1 MLPDHSAPVH
11 PEKKKSIG
19 RPYRDDSGLRL
30 AGYAVGNM
38 DGSAKAPARNGT
50 TNGTAKMAIKLL
62 PRKIAIAL
70 AAMAA
75 WTASLQPTLAADKV
89 SFLTSWFAQAE
100 HGGFYQAKA
109 TGLYE
114 KAGLDVTIKMGGPQV
129 NGAQLLL
136 AGDTD
141 FMMGYDIQV
150 LKAREQNQPLVTVAS
165 SFQFDLQGLM
175 AHDDVADIAGLKGRP
190 ILIAGTSRLTFW
202 PWLRAKY
209 GFTDDQIRPYTFNL
223 QPFFADK
230 TMAQQGYLSSEPFQA
245 QQQNEK
251 VKFFLLADG
260 GYPPYGSTIV
270 TTEKMVAEKPDV
282 VARFVKASLEGWR
295 DYLENP
301 APGNA
306 LIKADNPK
314 MSDEQI
320 AFALVKLKETKALD
334 KGDAATLGIG
344 VITADRYKQIYDF
357 LVAGGLLDPKTD
369 WKKGFDDRFVKDLK
383 IGVK

>member
-1 MLPDHSAPVH
+1 MAMKFLPRMIATV
-11 PEKKKSIG
+11 
-19 RPYRDDSGLRL
+19 L
-30 AGYAVGNM
+30 AGTGVVL
-38 DGSAKAPARNGT
+38 GSLAPA
-50 TNGTAKMAIKLL
+50 
-62 PRKIAIAL
+62 
-70 AAMAA
+70 
-75 WTASLQPTLAADKV
+75 LAADKV
-89 SFLTSWFAQAE
+89 TFLTSWFAQAE

-136 AGDTD
+136 AGETD

-150 LKAREQNQPLVTVAS
+150 LKGREQNQPLVTVAS

-175 AHDDVADIAGLKGRP
+175 THDDVADIAALKGKP
-190 ILIAGTSRLTFW
+190 ILIAGSSRITFW

-230 TMAQQGYLSSEPFQA
+230 NVAQQAYPSSEPYQA
-245 QQQNEK
+245 QEQNEK

-270 TTEKMVAEKPDV
+270 TTEKIVAEKPEM

-295 DYLENP
+295 DYMKNP

-306 LIKADNPK
+306 LIKADNLK
-314 MSDEQI
+314 MTDGQI
-320 AFALVKLKETKALD
+320 AFAVEKMKQSKAVD
-334 KGDAATLGIG
+334 GGDAATQGIG
-344 VITADRYKQIYDF
+344 VITAARYKQIYDF
-357 LVAGGLLDPKTD
+357 LVAGALLDPKTD
-369 WKKGFDDRFVKDLK
+369 WQKAFDVRFVKDLK
-383 IGVK
+383 IGVQ